1 MHPLLGDLYFSQ
13 DVGVNLYESNQDEQ
27 ISMIAAVNVHVYKRK
42 GVKRCGSLLYSSRR
56 RKEDNPRI
64 EGRKGYLM
72 VFHQSSWLRQMMILQ
87 GSSLHAQWSKVRE
100 SSDFPWKGFLAN
112 ECKWKVMHINNPI
125 FIEIARKND
134 AHSSIK
140 AVGFV
145 CSAFTPVHSCQ
156 CSLFLNTQKNE
167 RKSNFNASLEG
178 FGEGHR

>member
-1 MHPLLGDLYFSQ
+1 MW
-13 DVGVNLYESNQDEQ
+13 VVNLYESNQDEQ
-27 ISMIAAVNVHVYKRK
+27 ISMMAAVNDQVQKRK

-87 GSSLHAQWSKVRE
+87 GSALHAQWSKVRE

-134 AHSSIK
+134 AHPRSKPLVS
-140 AVGFV
+140 FV
-145 CSAFTPVHSCQ
+145 PPSRLFILANVHY
-156 CSLFLNTQKNE
+156 F
-167 RKSNFNASLEG
+167 
-178 FGEGHR
+178 